1 MILAQVRPN
10 TTAPTIIYQA
20 VNPNILVTSFRAVP
34 MISQQVRYSVYVNP
48 TSSRLNRVHMIVH
61 DRPLTHGYDDEDWF
75 DYNGIALGVGGVI
88 GVKVEIAR
96 AIVFAIFGALS

>member
-1 MILAQVRPN
+1 
-10 TTAPTIIYQA
+10 
-20 VNPNILVTSFRAVP
+20 
-34 MISQQVRYSVYVNP
+34 
-48 TSSRLNRVHMIVH
+48 MIVH
-61 DRPLTHGYDDEDWF
+61 DRPLSHGFDDEDWF